1 MKKYIEFEAIDNDG
15 YGFYVTLQKNEIV
28 AYAETQEDYF
38 NEERAQWKSAECTEV
53 IVRNEAVYTANVPY
67 DEFRRWF

>member
-15 YGFYVTLQKNEIV
+15 YVFYVTLQKNEIV
-28 AYAETQEDYF
+28 AYAEIQKEYF
-38 NEERAQWKSAECTEV
+38 NEETAQWKTAECTEV
-53 IVRNEAVYTANVPY
+53 IVRNEGAYTANVPY